1 MQGNNDISNISYT
14 DNDTTLISCLL
25 STVWY
30 YKTVWNN
37 IIIVYFKSDD
47 CIHTPEVK
55 ISL

>member
-1 MQGNNDISNISYT
+1 MTLVILATLTMTQ
-14 DNDTTLISCLL
+14 TLISCLL

-55 ISL
+55 ILL